1 VLSSTV
7 AILHNNSAHGEDNY
21 LVRALGVHAVLD
33 AVMDGVTRRGGGQAS
48 RRLADGLAAAPLT
61 SADDVVAALEEVNRQ
76 LYQTGG
82 GQFLLTTVAAALY
95 MHGKLSV
102 VSAGDSSVLLIRS
115 DSVQQLCRGVWG
127 GCIGARKHLVDL
139 YRAEVTIEPGDR
151 VVLATDGVTDN
162 VTSRELVEVVR
173 RAVSPDEAAGQLHS
187 ILTTRQAEGRSPA
200 PLGSGFRD
208 DDWTAIVR
216 FFGATGARAGTVDLS
231 HP

>member
-7 AILHNNSAHGEDNY
+7 ATLHNNSAHGEDNY
-21 LVRALGVHAVLD
+21 LVRTLGGHAVLD

-48 RRLADGLAAAPLT
+48 RCLADGLAAAPLT
-61 SADDVVAALEEVNRQ
+61 SPDDVVTVLEEVNRQ
-76 LYQTGG
+76 LYQIGG

-95 MHGKLSV
+95 MHGKLSI

-115 DSVQQLCRGVWG
+115 NSLQQLYCGMRGG
-127 GCIGARKHLVDL
+127 FIGARKHLVDL
-139 YRAEVTIEPGDR
+139 SRAEATIEPGDR

-162 VTSRELVEVVR
+162 VTSHELVEIVR
-173 RAVSPDEAAGQLHS
+173 RAVSPDNAAGQLRT
-187 ILTTRQAEGRSPA
+187 ILTTRQAEGRLPA
-200 PLGSGFRD
+200 PLGGRFRA

-216 FFGATGARAGTVDLS
+216 FFSATSAHASTIDLA